1 MKLPLRPIKIP
12 VYYWRVHDFISHTF
26 IYEGKTGGNVWGLP
40 QYEYP
45 GLVKVSLFSY
55 NIIIYLVLFQ
65 ICLHEGPDCDPD
77 SRDAADTEY
86 LKLFLQTFI
95 RDHFPGVESEVSV
108 EESCIY
114 TMTPDENPVIDLV
127 PDTNIVIAVG
137 FSGIILF
144 WNKSLSL
151 FFLLTF

>member
-1 MKLPLRPIKIP
+1 M
-12 VYYWRVHDFISHTF
+12 
-26 IYEGKTGGNVWGLP
+26 
-40 QYEYP
+40 
-45 GLVKVSLFSY
+45 
-55 NIIIYLVLFQ
+55 
-65 ICLHEGPDCDPD
+65 
-77 SRDAADTEY
+77 
-86 LKLFLQTFI
+86 
-95 RDHFPGVESEVSV
+95 ESEVSV

-151 FFLLTF
+151 FFVNIFEFFCCTVQALVSSLV

>member
-1 MKLPLRPIKIP
+1 M
-12 VYYWRVHDFISHTF
+12 
-26 IYEGKTGGNVWGLP
+26 
-40 QYEYP
+40 
-45 GLVKVSLFSY
+45 
-55 NIIIYLVLFQ
+55 FQ

-137 FSGIILF
+137 FSGKISNLKYLQKEPKIDKNDF
-144 WNKSLSL
+144 KEFSSL
-151 FFLLTF
+151 FKNKFVVTMFSTHEGEETVFIESLKVLIRLTKFSTEFAVLLGKKT